1 MPHLAPRLHFIRAFW
16 LKFSVLFVAGDKD
29 PWEKVE
35 WGRAFEEYPSVE
47 EFVELPGVGH
57 CPMDENPGLVN
68 PLMLRFV
75 QRHLKSR
82 S

>member
-1 MPHLAPRLHFIRAFW
+1 M
-16 LKFSVLFVAGDKD
+16 VVEGDKD

-35 WGRAFEEYPSVE
+35 WGRALKDYLSVE

-68 PLMLRFV
+68 PLILGFI
-75 QRHLKSR
+75 QRHLA
-82 S
+82 